1 MKEKSIL
8 LLLCIGLFSCSQNEE
23 FVPDLT
29 ETEMTVNSTSSYEVF
44 VAPKEN
50 HSVAEQDLKEKWRN
64 LANGEFVKDKK
75 HLTKEE
81 LQKEMALYILNDC
94 KAILLENGYTQ
105 NDFSEKFND
114 DYQQIILE
122 AMKFYANPTKN

>member
-44 VAPKEN
+44 VAPK
-50 HSVAEQDLKEKWRN
+50 K
-64 LANGEFVKDKK
+64 
-75 HLTKEE
+75 T
-81 LQKEMALYILNDC
+81 I
-94 KAILLENGYTQ
+94 
-105 NDFSEKFND
+105 
-114 DYQQIILE
+114 
-122 AMKFYANPTKN
+122 P